1 MKNLLIIVIGTL
13 IIVLSA
19 KALNAQSQCKTP
31 GTLVMINYTDQDGN
45 AGKDYDFDLDG
56 PGKPHLQ
63 NGDTILIVSFNPKVF
78 NPARKMIIK
87 ASTTCKNPLSPDCRE
102 HWPNATIVV
111 GFIQKI
117 TPVKKC
123 TYTEVEKLFIVKK

>member
-31 GTLVMINYTDQDGN
+31 GTLVKISYTDQEGN
-45 AGKDYDFDLDG
+45 THEEYDFDLDG

-63 NGDTILIVSFNPKVF
+63 NGDTILIVAFNPKVF

-87 ASTTCKNPLSPDCRE
+87 ASTTCKDPLSPACRE
-102 HWPNATIVV
+102 QWPNAATVV

-123 TYTEVEKLFIVKK
+123 TYAEVENLFTVK